1 MNEIILFFTFQV
13 LEENLVFM
21 FSKYLK
27 EKMNAT
33 LNGGKTLK
41 ERILKNIFVCEIH
54 NPEYQL
60 IKSMYKIITSLFLQ
74 KSLKVLGRLFYN
86 NYFCNKR
93 DLEFDK
99 TVAYV
104 IEVME
109 KISNL
114 FISFYEKISKAQKAP
129 KRKTSDFYPLRSL
142 FAQKTVAFVVFCL
155 LISVLLVGFLFV
167 SVFVRLKSFRKK
179 KKK

>member
-1 MNEIILFFTFQV
+1 MKQIILFFTFQV

-27 EKMNAT
+27 EKMNGI
-33 LNGGKTLK
+33 LNGRKTLK

-74 KSLKVLGRLFYN
+74 KSLKVLRRLFYN

-93 DLEFDK
+93 DLEF
-99 TVAYV
+99 
-104 IEVME
+104 E
-109 KISNL
+109 KILN
-114 FISFYEKISKAQKAP
+114 AQKAP
-129 KRKTSDFYPLRSL
+129 KRKTNNFYPLGSL
-142 FAQKTVAFVVFCL
+142 CAQKTVAFVVFCL
-155 LISVLLVGFLFV
+155 LIFVLLVGFFFV

-179 KKK
+179 K

>member
-27 EKMNAT
+27 EKMNGI
-33 LNGGKTLK
+33 LNGGKALM

-74 KSLKVLGRLFYN
+74 KSLKVLRRLFYN

-104 IEVME
+104 IEVTE

-114 FISFYEKISKAQKAP
+114 FIFLLRKDL
-129 KRKTSDFYPLRSL
+129 KRTKSTKTQNKQHLPH
-142 FAQKTVAFVVFCL
+142 
-155 LISVLLVGFLFV
+155 
-167 SVFVRLKSFRKK
+167 
-179 KKK
+179 

>member
-1 MNEIILFFTFQV
+1 MKQIILFFTFQV

-27 EKMNAT
+27 EKMNGI
-33 LNGGKTLK
+33 LNGRKTLK

-74 KSLKVLGRLFYN
+74 KLLKVLRRLFYN

-93 DLEFDK
+93 NLEFDK

-104 IEVME
+104 IEVTE

-114 FISFYEKISKAQKAP
+114 FIFFL
-129 KRKTSDFYPLRSL
+129 RKDLKCTKSTKM
-142 FAQKTVAFVVFCL
+142 QNKQL
-155 LISVLLVGFLFV
+155 LPP
-167 SVFVRLKSFRKK
+167 
-179 KKK
+179 

>member
-27 EKMNAT
+27 EKMNGI
-33 LNGGKTLK
+33 LNGRKTLK

-74 KSLKVLGRLFYN
+74 KLLKVLRRLFYN

-93 DLEFDK
+93 NLEFDK

-104 IEVME
+104 IEVTE

-114 FISFYEKISKAQKAP
+114 FIFFLRKDL
-129 KRKTSDFYPLRSL
+129 KRTKSTKM
-142 FAQKTVAFVVFCL
+142 QNKQL
-155 LISVLLVGFLFV
+155 LPP
-167 SVFVRLKSFRKK
+167 
-179 KKK
+179 

>member
-1 MNEIILFFTFQV
+1 MKQIILFFTFQV

-27 EKMNAT
+27 EKMNGI
-33 LNGGKTLK
+33 LNGRKTLK

-74 KSLKVLGRLFYN
+74 KLLKVLRRLFYN

-93 DLEFDK
+93 NLEFDK

-104 IEVME
+104 IEVTE

-114 FISFYEKISKAQKAP
+114 FIFFLRKDL
-129 KRKTSDFYPLRSL
+129 KRTKSTKM
-142 FAQKTVAFVVFCL
+142 QNKQL
-155 LISVLLVGFLFV
+155 LPP
-167 SVFVRLKSFRKK
+167 
-179 KKK
+179 